1 METDDIES
9 TSLDTLLEKVHGA
22 ARDGMVI
29 TLYAILHNR
38 LTRSNNFFQE
48 SLQRSPNLR
57 ILTLIFSTK
66 FGDLLKYLLTMK
78 RQKRCIFNN
87 VSEII

>member
-1 METDDIES
+1 METDDPEL

-38 LTRSNNFFQE
+38 LARTNIFQE
-48 SLQRSPNLR
+48 SL
-57 ILTLIFSTK
+57 
-66 FGDLLKYLLTMK
+66 
-78 RQKRCIFNN
+78 
-87 VSEII
+87 

>member
-38 LTRSNNFFQE
+38 LTSTNNFFK
-48 SLQRSPNLR
+48 SHCNVLQ
-57 ILTLIFSTK
+57 TLE
-66 FGDLLKYLLTMK
+66 FGLSFGNLLKCLHTME
-78 RQKRCIFNN
+78 RQKRCTFNN
-87 VSEII
+87 VSESI